1 MFSLCS
7 ETLPSEDGY
16 NCVHCKKFVL
26 GGINACAYCGWSV
39 HLIGDLGRRSD
50 CRGPMRPSKIRLR
63 REGNYLKLR
72 ADFIC
77 EKCGQSREG
86 GIVGYRVK
94 ISGKEKFLQETSGLE
109 DPPMIR
115 SFIRA

>member
-1 MFSLCS
+1 MTFVVYKSK
-7 ETLPSEDGY
+7 EHPE
-16 NCVHCKKFVL
+16 FVL
-26 GGINACAYCGWSV
+26 ISPSTTDPRELDA
-39 HLIGDLGRRSD
+39 L
-50 CRGPMRPSKIRLR
+50 MRPSNIRLR

-86 GIVGYRVK
+86 GIVGYRVR
-94 ISGKEKFLQETSGLE
+94 ISNKERFLHETFGSK

-115 SFIRA
+115 FFVMASSKLLKEDDL